1 MFTQRRFAA
10 LLSAAALAVPMM
22 AQAAPAADTA
32 AVKELVSATNM
43 QNMLPAL
50 AQRAFSASLPMLEK
64 YLVDNKIQPTAEQQ
78 KKLQDGMKGYA
89 ETQGKLVK
97 DYFDSAATKQQFEQA
112 LIKQYGAAFTTAEVK
127 QVVAFIKSPAGQK
140 WAQTN
145 DKVMAG
151 VAAETMKAAEKALS
165 GKMEAAAAN
174 YAKSV
179 VGK

>member
-1 MFTQRRFAA
+1 MFTQRRLAA
-10 LLSAAALAVPMM
+10 LLSAVVLAVPMM

-32 AVKELVSATNM
+32 AVKELVQATNM

-64 YLVDNKIQPTAEQQ
+64 YLVDNKIKLTPAQQ
-78 KKLQDGMKGYA
+78 KKMQEGMKGYA

-97 DYFDSAATKQQFEQA
+97 DYFDAASTKQQFEQA
-112 LIKQYGAAFTTAEVK
+112 LVKQYGEAFTTEEVK
-127 QVVAFIKSPAGQK
+127 QVTAFVKSPAGQK

-145 DKVMAG
+145 EQVMTK
-151 VAAETMKAAEKALS
+151 VAAETMKGAEKALS